1 MNRIA
6 EVIVHAP
13 KFGTR
18 PNPATI
24 STHRAGDLAR
34 ALELIPRAS
43 STDLNS
49 VFISSGPDIFFK
61 SKPIYC
67 PHRADL

>member
-1 MNRIA
+1 MPQSLG
-6 EVIVHAP
+6 HD
-13 KFGTR
+13 TT
-18 PNPATI
+18 NPAPPPFLHTGPG
-24 STHRAGDLAR
+24 ALAR

-61 SKPIYC
+61 SKPLSC
-67 PHRADL
+67 PHRPDTDL